1 MAKTEGELKK
11 QAEKALAK
19 FAIFETNLLN
29 NELEGLSDEEQA
41 IFMMHFLAGLGEF
54 MKPASEDEAQI
65 DPHQMI
71 DLVQEFNEEVY
82 GET

>member
-11 QAEKALAK
+11 RAEKALAK
-19 FAIFETNLLN
+19 FMIFGTNLLS
-29 NELEGLSDEEQA
+29 NELEELSDEERG

-54 MKPASEDEAQI
+54 MKPASEDEPQV
-65 DPHQMI
+65 DFHQMVY
-71 DLVQEFNEEVY
+71 LVQEFNEEVY